1 MYIIEDNC
9 GLPQCGNYETY
20 SFTEFWE
27 LEEFLDDNPDIMER
41 IRDQYAIII
50 EE

>member
-1 MYIIEDNC
+1 MYIIQDNC
-9 GLPQCGNYETY
+9 GLPQCGNYATY